1 MIRRLS
7 LILLIV
13 GLGLCMGM
21 GPALAGDQA
30 PQKPGAKGAVKINKF
45 KDGKLNLNAAS
56 KEDLVKIPGISPELA
71 DSILQQRKENGEF
84 VDIQELLDIEG
95 VDNKLLRQLKKKIYL
110 EPASN
115 CNC

>member
-1 MIRRLS
+1 MFRKLPF
-7 LILLIV
+7 ILMLLA
-13 GLGLCMGM
+13 LGLFLCS
-21 GPALAGDQA
+21 GPAPSGEQPPAKPA
-30 PQKPGAKGAVKINKF
+30 PKGAVKINKF

-71 DSILQQRKENGEF
+71 DRILEQRKQNGEF
-84 VDIQELLDIEG
+84 VDLQELLDIEG